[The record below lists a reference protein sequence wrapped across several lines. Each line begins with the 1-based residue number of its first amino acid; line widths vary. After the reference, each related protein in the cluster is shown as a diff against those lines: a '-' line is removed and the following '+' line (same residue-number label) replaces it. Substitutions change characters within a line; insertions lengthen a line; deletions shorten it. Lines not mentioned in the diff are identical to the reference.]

1 MSIINKMLNHRLQ
14 IPDGIGGLVLVA
26 ALAVWPSA
34 ADAQVV
40 VAATDGK
47 MHLVDGVN
55 TPMTRPLPD
64 TVTIL
69 TLDGARPRVLAE
81 LRVPNSIIGPPQ
93 SVAITPDGALAL
105 VTASTK
111 IDPADGTKTL
121 PDDQVTVIDL
131 KAATPTIIAT
141 LHAGAGANGV
151 SINRAG
157 TLALV
162 ANRNDGS
169 VSVFTISGKTV
180 TPAGKVDLG
189 APGSFPSHVVFTR
202 DGRMALVT
210 RNMDSL
216 VSLLA
221 IDGTKVTYTKT
232 DIGTGLRPYG
242 IDVTPAGDAAVVA
255 NIGAGQM
262 GGVDTLSVID
272 LTATPVQ
279 VVSHLTIGHIPEGVA
294 ISPDGQFV
302 AVTVINGTNSAPT
315 SPVFHDFGILKI
327 VRLANKTLT
336 PVTERRMG
344 RWCQGAV
351 WSRDGKTL
359 LVQCAV
365 EQELQVFRF
374 DGRTLTADGAI
385 KVNGTPAGMRAGQ

>member
-1 MSIINKMLNHRLQ
+1 MPIINKILNYRLQ
-14 IPDGIGGLVLVA
+14 ILNGAA
-26 ALAVWPSA
+26 ALLLSFACVGA

-55 TPMTRPLPD
+55 TPMTTPLPD

-69 TLDGARPRVLAE
+69 SLDGARPRVIAE

-93 SVAITPDGALAL
+93 SVAITPDGSLAL
-105 VTASTK
+105 VTSSTK

-121 PDDQVTVIDL
+121 PDDLVTVIDL
-131 KAATPTIIAT
+131 KAATPAVIAT
-141 LHAGAGANGV
+141 LHAGAGAAGV

-169 VSVFTISGKTV
+169 VSVFTINGRTV
-180 TPAGKVDLG
+180 APAGKVDLG
-189 APGSFPSHVVFTR
+189 APASFPSHAVFAR
-202 DGRMALVT
+202 DGRMAFVT

-221 IDGTKVTYTKT
+221 IDGNKVTYTKT

-242 IDVTPAGDAAVVA
+242 MDVTPAGDAAVVA

-262 GGVDTLSVID
+262 GGVDTLSVVD
-272 LTATPVQ
+272 LTATPPQ

-302 AVTVINGTNSAPT
+302 AVTVINGTNSPKA
-315 SPVFHDFGILKI
+315 SPVFHDFGLLKI

-336 PVTERRMG
+336 PVTELRVG
-344 RWCQGAV
+344 RWCQGVV

-359 LVQCAV
+359 LAQCAV
-365 EQELQVFRF
+365 EKELQIFRF

-385 KVNGTPAGMRAGQ
+385 KVSGTPAGMRAGQ

>member
-1 MSIINKMLNHRLQ
+1 MKIINKILDCRLQ
-14 IPDGIGGLVLVA
+14 ILNGAAAVVLPLVLATA
-26 ALAVWPSA
+26 AG
-34 ADAQVV
+34 AQIV

-55 TPMTRPLPD
+55 TPMTTPVPD

-69 TLDGARPRVLAE
+69 SLDGARPRVIAE

-93 SVAITPDGALAL
+93 SVAITPDGSLAL

-121 PDDQVTVIDL
+121 PDDILTVIDL
-131 KAATPTIIAT
+131 KAATPSVVAT
-141 LHAGAGANGV
+141 LHAGAGAAGI

-169 VSVFTISGKTV
+169 VSVFTISGRTV
-180 TPAGKVDLG
+180 AAAGKVDLG
-189 APGSFPSHVVFTR
+189 APGSFPSHVIFTR

-216 VSLLA
+216 VSVLA
-221 IDGTKVTYTKT
+221 VDGSKVTYTKT

-242 IDVTPAGDAAVVA
+242 ADVTPAGDAAVVA

-272 LTATPVQ
+272 LTATPPQ
-279 VVSHLTIGHIPEGVA
+279 VVSHLTIGHIPEGIA

-302 AVTVINGTNSAPT
+302 AVTVINGTNSAKS
-315 SPVFHDFGILKI
+315 SPVFHDFGLLKV

-336 PVTERRMG
+336 PVTELRVG
-344 RWCQGAV
+344 RWCQGLV
-351 WSRDGKTL
+351 WSRDGRTL
-359 LVQCAV
+359 VVQCAV
-365 EQELQVFRF
+365 EKELQIFRF
-374 DGRTLTADGAI
+374 DGRTLTPDGAI